1 MVCVSIIS
9 YHEYRFT
16 RTSHPDS
23 DPDPSPPVHIDED
36 LDDANNGPTVVGDI
50 IEGGHNNDYDS
61 DENDGDVDGPRVQ
74 AYVNL
79 SRTLRK
85 CYMLEQ

>member
-23 DPDPSPPVHIDED
+23 DPDPSPLVHIDEN
-36 LDDANNGPTVVGDI
+36 LDNGPTVVDDI

-61 DENDGDVDGPRVQ
+61 DENGGDVDGPRVE

-79 SRTLRK
+79 SQTLRK
-85 CYMLEQ
+85 CYMLDQ